1 MTLSLLLKI
10 IYYVVSVAS
19 IFLYIM
25 SVQFKKKEHIL
36 IVQIFASLCYLI
48 VYVYKGA
55 WSGVSIEILEETKD
69 ILFINTEKKGKKIP
83 FIYLALFIGLLFV
96 CSAIFYDGP
105 FSLLPLVINIILF
118 TSTYFKNPKYIRW
131 VMLLCGILWGVYNLY
146 LGAYIILIGNALEV
160 VSAIISIIRFKDI
173 DNGKVETKRRTRRK
187 LKRA

>member
-1 MTLSLLLKI
+1 
-10 IYYVVSVAS
+10 
-19 IFLYIM
+19 M

-48 VYVYKGA
+48 VYIYKSA
-55 WSGVSIEILEETKD
+55 WSGVSIEVLEETKD

-105 FSLLPLVINIILF
+105 FSLLPLAINIILF

-131 VMLLCGILWGVYNLY
+131 VMLLCGILWGVYNMY